1 MEQRFTTAAA
11 SEARNSG
18 SAAAVT
24 RAIPITFTSSTRA
37 HSASSLSSTVPT
49 ALIPALLTRMSR
61 PPSWSLMVW
70 MAAAIVSRLVTSQ
83 TMPSIPS
90 GSSFGAMSSTATRA
104 PRSARSFAVA
114 RPMPDAPPVTA
125 ATSPVNSAMSDS
137 LRLYEFL
144 AGTTKLIDL
153 ELDDVARAQIGM
165 FRQPKHDTGRR
176 YGVDE
181 VTGAEH
187 HELAQV
193 PDHMIN
199 PEDHAR
205 RRAVLTLRSVHPET
219 QAEVLRIHDLIGR
232 HEAGAE
238 RLKVSQLLPLSH
250 WPPRSI
256 WNSRSETSCERTKPA
271 MCPVSY
277 THLRAHET
285 GRNLVC
291 RLLLEKK

>member
-83 TMPSIPS
+83 TMPLIPS

-114 RPMPDAPPVTA
+114 RPMPDAPPVPARNSYTRKESEMAEFTGRVAAVTGGASGIGLATAKLLAERGARVAVLDIAPNELPDGIDGIVCDVTSRETIAAAIQTIRDQLGGLDILVNNAGISAVGTVEDNDDAEWARVLDVNVIGMARVTA
-125 ATSPVNSAMSDS
+125 AALPL
-137 LRLYEFL
+137 LRL
-144 AGTTKLIDL
+144 
-153 ELDDVARAQIGM
+153 
-165 FRQPKHDTGRR
+165 
-176 YGVDE
+176 
-181 VTGAEH
+181 
-187 HELAQV
+187 
-193 PDHMIN
+193 
-199 PEDHAR
+199 
-205 RRAVLTLRSVHPET
+205 S
-219 QAEVLRIHDLIGR
+219 
-232 HEAGAE
+232 EAA
-238 RLKVSQLLPLSH
+238 
-250 WPPRSI
+250 
-256 WNSRSETSCERTKPA
+256 A
-271 MCPVSY
+271 
-277 THLRAHET
+277 A
-285 GRNLVC
+285 
-291 RLLLEKK
+291 